1 MAPPKPH
8 YKPAN
13 EGIHHEYEVK
23 KSQEE
28 FGWKVVDMEDPN
40 DPWVKWSSFNLDV
53 KFDHMDIDWKDLADM
68 TFSWT
73 GVCKM
78 KPGTYLP
85 MHTHAPPEFYYILKG
100 NPMVVM
106 NGIYNRCRPIQ
117 CVTIPPY
124 CPHKIYNDTQ
134 EEIVF
139 IYTYLPCTEVVTKEQ
154 LEWVFLED
162 TTPADPK
169 NPTAEWCHK
178 TYVKKILGGC
188 NKTPRLMEK
197 NEQEPESN
205 GHDGLK
211 KKGQES
217 ESNGHDGLKKKSVSC
232 ICGAE

>member
-8 YKPAN
+8 FLQAN

-28 FGWKVVDMEDPN
+28 FGWKVVDMEDPS
-40 DPWVKWSSFNLDV
+40 DPWVKWSSFGLDV
-53 KFDHMDIDWKDLADM
+53 KFDHMNIDWKDLADM
-68 TFSWT
+68 QFSWT

-85 MHTHAPPEFYYILKG
+85 MHIHAPPEFYYILKG

-117 CVTIPPY
+117 CVTIPPN

-139 IYTYLPCTEVVTKEQ
+139 IYTYLPCSEVVTKDQ
-154 LEWVFLED
+154 LKWVFLED
-162 TTPADPK
+162 TTPADPN
-169 NPTAEWCHK
+169 NPTKEWCHK
-178 TYVKKILGGC
+178 TYVKKIHSKCDHKPIEMNG
-188 NKTPRLMEK
+188 KEA
-197 NEQEPESN
+197 ESN
-205 GHDGLK
+205 GHDGLRNGEKGMGK
-211 KKGQES
+211 KK
-217 ESNGHDGLKKKSVSC
+217 DSVSC
-232 ICGAE
+232 ICGGEIFE